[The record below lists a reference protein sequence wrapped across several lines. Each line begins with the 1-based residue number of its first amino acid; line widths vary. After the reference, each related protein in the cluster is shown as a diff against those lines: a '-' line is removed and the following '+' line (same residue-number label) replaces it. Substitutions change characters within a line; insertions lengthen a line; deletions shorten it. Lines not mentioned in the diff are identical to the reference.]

1 MTLNYSTSEFVFFD
15 VSYKM
20 SDIVHLSYNLARPKY
35 TDPARWLSRVA
46 FESGVPEKL
55 LPFGKQTVIYNIHY
69 KGELERNGVRYVF
82 PGLNRWQL
90 RWPFGYNRF
99 IKSLKPDVIIVHGLI
114 FPWQIIMLRNVVGP
128 KVKIICQHHA
138 DRPYKD
144 FRKHI
149 FRWAEKY
156 VSAYFFAAKEHGE
169 EWVKARQ
176 ISSMN
181 KVHEIMGMSSIFK
194 PENRNRTGKVYLW
207 IGDLDE
213 NKDPLT
219 AVSAFKEFSK
229 EHTDVELYMIF
240 QEMKLD
246 LRPHITANIHLIGKV
261 EHWQLRDWFNRAD
274 FIISTSRYESAG
286 IAVCEAMSCG
296 CFPILTNIPSF
307 RMMTG
312 NGKIGRLF
320 EDNGLLTVLEETFNT
335 SRPQEIID
343 HFNAELSFEANARKI
358 INVIRKL

>member
-1 MTLNYSTSEFVFFD
+1 M
-15 VSYKM
+15 
-20 SDIVHLSYNLARPKY
+20 R
-35 TDPARWLSRVA
+35 
-46 FESGVPEKL
+46 
-55 LPFGKQTVIYNIHY
+55 
-69 KGELERNGVRYVF
+69 
-82 PGLNRWQL
+82 
-90 RWPFGYNRF
+90 
-99 IKSLKPDVIIVHGLI
+99 
-114 FPWQIIMLRNVVGP
+114 
-128 KVKIICQHHA
+128 C
-138 DRPYKD
+138 
-144 FRKHI
+144 
-149 FRWAEKY
+149 
-156 VSAYFFAAKEHGE
+156 
-169 EWVKARQ
+169 
-176 ISSMN
+176 
-181 KVHEIMGMSSIFK
+181 
-194 PENRNRTGKVYLW
+194 
-207 IGDLDE
+207 
-213 NKDPLT
+213 
-219 AVSAFKEFSK
+219 
-229 EHTDVELYMIF
+229 
-240 QEMKLD
+240 